1 MNRALQKK
9 VYLDKATGLP
19 NKNKCEELLDDPEPA
34 AENVGVCSFDLNNLR
49 RINNSMGHEAG
60 DAYIRRFAVCLR
72 ASMPAE
78 QFVGRDGGD
87 EFIAVTHGLDEEAM
101 RECLTYVREAMTEES
116 KGYPDMPLSY
126 AVGYALAGDFAAARC
141 GSFSV
146 LPIKIC
152 ISTKTM

>member
-1 MNRALQKK
+1 
-9 VYLDKATGLP
+9 
-19 NKNKCEELLDDPEPA
+19 
-34 AENVGVCSFDLNNLR
+34 
-49 RINNSMGHEAG
+49 
-60 DAYIRRFAVCLR
+60 
-72 ASMPAE
+72 MPAE

-101 RECLTYVREAMTEES
+101 RECLTHVREAMTEES

-126 AVGYALAGDFAAARC
+126 AAGYALASDFP
-141 GSFSV
+141 GSTMRELFS